1 MKLLSKYEIPELI
14 LQFTLYLSFVRN
26 WIIFYLIGF
35 EETTSRRKFSVFG
48 AIGKFQTVLHNKS
61 TKSK

>member
-1 MKLLSKYEIPELI
+1 M
-14 LQFTLYLSFVRN
+14 YLNARKNMLRLVEQ
-26 WIIFYLIGF
+26 LKF